1 MIKISAEDR
10 QYLLENIPNIKTILS
25 SGSIRKILE
34 EIDMF
39 LMTDG
44 FAPPHYEEYNALGR
58 KVQRIYDHIYED
70 NVLGAEE

>member
-10 QYLLENIPNIKTILS
+10 SYLSENIPNIETILS

-44 FAPPHYEEYNALGR
+44 FAPPNYEEYNALGR
-58 KVQRIYDHIYED
+58 RVQMIRDHIYED
-70 NVLGAEE
+70 NVLDTQE